1 MDNCIVTR
9 PLLFTFFNLTFITTK
24 KMIYTEKT
32 TNSKKKKH
40 KTLYEVILKPLGSDL
55 IAVKAYNVLH

>member
-1 MDNCIVTR
+1 
-9 PLLFTFFNLTFITTK
+9 
-24 KMIYTEKT
+24 MIYTEKT

-55 IAVKAYNVLH
+55 IAVKAYNVLHWNRF